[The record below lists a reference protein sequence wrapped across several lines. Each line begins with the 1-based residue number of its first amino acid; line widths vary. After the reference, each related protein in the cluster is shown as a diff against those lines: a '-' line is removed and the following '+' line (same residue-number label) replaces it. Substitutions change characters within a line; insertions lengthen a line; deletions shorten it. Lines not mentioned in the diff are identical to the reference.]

1 MSERRH
7 DYAQARGSPRVTFPL
22 PSLRACL
29 CHHLLSFFTACDS
42 PHPWTAPT
50 RLIPSKPPTSQQT
63 HRWTTPGSVWSRLT
77 PLSGN
82 VCRGDSGEFLPEP
95 QTCGVDELWRLT
107 YRGKDPGAEKCDLQ
121 ENEAL
126 FYTHN
131 VFTKA
136 KIQWRCVFLFHQTS
150 FLLTDYFK
158 NHNRLKRV
166 LTPPL
171 PATRWQIPPLP
182 LEPSEGLG

>member
-7 DYAQARGSPRVTFPL
+7 DYAQAGGSPRVTFPL
-22 PSLRACL
+22 PSL
-29 CHHLLSFFTACDS
+29 LSFFAACDS

-50 RLIPSKPPTSQQT
+50 WLIPSKPPTSQQT
-63 HRWTTPGSVWSRLT
+63 LADRWTTPGSVWSRLT

-82 VCRGDSGEFLPEP
+82 VCRGDSGEFLPGP

-107 YRGKDPGAEKCDLQ
+107 YGGKDPRAEKCDLQ
-121 ENEAL
+121 ENETL
-126 FYTHN
+126 FYTPN
-131 VFTKA
+131 IFTKV

-150 FLLTDYFK
+150 FLLIDYFK
-158 NHNRLKRV
+158 NHNRLKHV

-182 LEPSEGLG
+182 LEPSECLG